1 MVDIDIQHSRKKF
14 EEDGFVILRGF
25 IDPEQ
30 VEEIGSRAECVLAK
44 RKEYAERYTNIT
56 KGLEKVDDYFDDLM
70 NQGPQVAILTELLG
84 TPPVPV
90 TSSFFTKN
98 KNSEEVHPH
107 SDAMYGGVIWIAID
121 PTNRENGCLHFIRGS
136 HLREEEFSYLRPHE
150 PNDLSAH
157 PDVVEAVMEPGDI
170 VFSGQ
175 RPCTGQDQTTMVHQ
189 GEVSTVSTRVIQEVS
204 KKTPGRS
211 GPRFCN
217 ASYRRTLWPPSR
229 FSTSPVKYAPARLHN
244 IIATPAMSSGPP

>member
-1 MVDIDIQHSRKKF
+1 MGEKDPAKLLRSGQDAYTMIGYTWADKLMVDIDIQHSRKKF

-30 VEEIGSRAECVLAK
+30 VEEIGRRAECVLAK

-170 VFSGQ
+170 VFF
-175 RPCTGQDQTTMVHQ
+175 RPTTVHW
-189 GEVSTVSTRVIQEVS
+189 
-204 KKTPGRS
+204 S
-211 GPRFCN
+211 GPN
-217 ASYRRTLWPPSR
+217 HNGSPRRGFNCFYTGDPGSLE
-229 FSTSPVKYAPARLHN
+229 KDAR
-244 IIATPAMSSGPP
+244 AKRP